1 MLPMSEAFTFEH
13 CSLTFFGIHKNLIF
27 FRQKEGVGRLLVAAR
42 NHSIQIK
49 KLIMFI
55 SSKGGDWNKT
65 IYILSSLYKHVIK
78 SDVLE
83 KLVFKVQIF

>member
-13 CSLTFFGIHKNLIF
+13 CSLTFFGIHKNFIIINENLIF

-55 SSKGGDWNKT
+55 SSKGGD
-65 IYILSSLYKHVIK
+65 
-78 SDVLE
+78 
-83 KLVFKVQIF
+83 